1 MRIFALCLMSL
12 GLLIAKET
20 LSVQFTQDND
30 RVLVPKTKEFID
42 RLGAELLEK
51 TGFLLKVVVVED
63 SQHAISTLD
72 KNLDIP
78 TDSLD
83 SVAAREMYK
92 QYLQKSEQH
101 TPYAMIVMYI
111 KDKKIDFVLSDRDVF
126 DKKLEERVYFEYMVP
141 LLPKGNDNPT
151 QPQISAILFNGY
163 SEAADLIAQHYGKSL
178 ALNIPRD
185 ESGGR
190 EFVKISMLFML
201 SILFGVVIFV
211 YVTSKFFKK

>member
-1 MRIFALCLMSL
+1 MQFA
-12 GLLIAKET
+12 
-20 LSVQFTQDND
+20 QDD
-30 RVLVPKTKEFID
+30 DHVLVPKTKEFID

-63 SQHAISTLD
+63 SQHAISALD

-83 SVAAREMYK
+83 SVAAREIYK
-92 QYLQKSEQH
+92 QYLQKSAQH

-141 LLPKGNDNPT
+141 LLPKGSHT
-151 QPQISAILFNGY
+151 
-163 SEAADLIAQHYGKSL
+163 KSL
-178 ALNIPRD
+178 FLILLLHQFIFIVEAVIGTGGITGGG
-185 ESGGR
+185 ES
-190 EFVKISMLFML
+190 FHF
-201 SILFGVVIFV
+201 ILI
-211 YVTSKFFKK
+211 

>member
-1 MRIFALCLMSL
+1 MSL
-12 GLLIAKET
+12 GLLIAKGT
-20 LSVQFTQDND
+20 LSVQFVQDND

-42 RLGAELLEK
+42 RLGTELLEK
-51 TGFLLKVVVVED
+51 TGFLLKVVVVKD
-63 SQHAISTLD
+63 SQHTISTLD
-72 KNLDIP
+72 KDLDIP
-78 TDSLD
+78 TNSLD
-83 SVAAREMYK
+83 SVVAREMYK
-92 QYLQKSEQH
+92 QYLQKSAPH
-101 TPYAMIVMYI
+101 TPYAMIVMYV

-151 QPQISAILFNGY
+151 HPQISAILFNGY
-163 SEAADLIAQHYGKSL
+163 SEAADLIAQHYGESL
-178 ALNIPRD
+178 ALNVPRD

-190 EFVKISMLFML
+190 EFVKISMLLMF